1 MPASNGII
9 ANARSDREDWLIE
22 ADEPLAGLQIR
33 CGGEL
38 PGKIAIPE
46 LLENVRKARS
56 LGLRLARTIHAFD
69 GNEIVRAWVE
79 IAPDPAP
86 DQGGCAISVGTWHTA
101 DLASESD
108 IQAAA
113 RHIEIDR
120 ELAELTARL
129 DREQRVITV
138 DTRAADLR
146 HLAEKMRGQPA
157 VQWSEL
163 VAFPGL
169 EHRLPLHWRLLDGA
183 TCRIDGSAREWTAT
197 IVPLGEPTPGS
208 AGFELFLVAQT
219 PFPTQ
224 TAPSQSKAPAP
235 PIPAIFGQEL
245 TPALRQPITRIIA
258 NAETIRAKLA
268 GPLAEE
274 YSAYAADIASAGQ
287 HLLSL
292 IEDLSDLEVVE
303 SDRFSTAPDSID
315 LADVVRRASGILGVR
330 AQERGISIVPLDQD
344 AHLPATGEFR
354 RVLQILLN
362 LLGNAIRYSPEG
374 SRITLS
380 LSQADGMAQVAVMD
394 EGSGL
399 TEEQIASVFGKFERL
414 GRSDDGGSGLG
425 LYISRRLARA
435 MGGDLTAESAP
446 GQGARFILSIPARDE
461 P

>member
-1 MPASNGII
+1 MAASNEII
-9 ANARSDREDWLIE
+9 ARGRSDRDDRLIE
-22 ADEPLAGLQIR
+22 ADEPLAGLQMR

-46 LLENVRKARS
+46 LLEHVRKARS
-56 LGLRLARTIHAFD
+56 LGLRLARTIHALD
-69 GNEIVRAWVE
+69 GNEVVRAWVE
-79 IAPDPAP
+79 IAPDLDPQ
-86 DQGGCAISVGTWHTA
+86 QGGCMISVGTWHTA
-101 DLASESD
+101 NLPGESD
-108 IQAAA
+108 TQSAA
-113 RHIEIDR
+113 RRIEIDR

-129 DREQRVITV
+129 DSEQRVIAV
-138 DTRAADLR
+138 DVRAADLQQ
-146 HLAEKMRGQPA
+146 LAERMRGQPSA
-157 VQWSEL
+157 QWSEL

-183 TCRIDGSAREWTAT
+183 MCRIDGSDREWTVT

-208 AGFELFLVAQT
+208 VGFELMLVAQT
-219 PFPTQ
+219 PLSRQ
-224 TAPSQSKAPAP
+224 TTPPQSKASET
-235 PIPAIFGQEL
+235 PIPPMFGQEL
-245 TPALRQPITRIIA
+245 TPALRQPIARIIA

-292 IEDLSDLEVVE
+292 IEDLCDLEVVE
-303 SDRFSTAPDSID
+303 SDQFSTAPDHID

-330 AQERGISIVPLDQD
+330 AQERRITIVPL
-344 AHLPATGEFR
+344 AENVHLPATGEFR

-362 LLGNAIRYSPEG
+362 LLGNAIHYSPEG
-374 SRITLS
+374 TRVTLR

-394 EGSGL
+394 EGPGL
-399 TEEQIASVFGKFERL
+399 TEEQVTSVFGKFERL
-414 GRSDDGGSGLG
+414 GRSGDGGSGLG

-435 MGGDLTAESAP
+435 MGGDLIAESAP
-446 GQGARFILSIPARDE
+446 GQGARFILSIPARDA

>member
-9 ANARSDREDWLIE
+9 ANARSDRDDRLIE

-46 LLENVRKARS
+46 LLEHVRKSRS

-79 IAPDPAP
+79 IAPDPDP

-101 DLASESD
+101 DLPSESD
-108 IQAAA
+108 IQATA

-129 DREQRVITV
+129 DREQRVIAV
-138 DTRAADLR
+138 DTRAADLWQ
-146 HLAEKMRGQPA
+146 LAEKMRSQPA

-197 IVPLGEPTPGS
+197 IVPLGKPMPGS

-219 PFPTQ
+219 PLPTQ
-224 TAPSQSKAPAP
+224 TAPSQSKVSET

-303 SDRFSTAPDSID
+303 SDRFSTAPDNID

-330 AQERGISIVPLDQD
+330 AQERGITIVPLDPD
-344 AHLPATGEFR
+344 AYLPATGEFR

-374 SRITLS
+374 SCVTLS
-380 LSQADGMAQVAVMD
+380 LSKAERMAQVAVMD
-394 EGSGL
+394 EGPGL

-435 MGGDLTAESAP
+435 MGGDLIAESTP
-446 GQGARFILSIPARDE
+446 GQGAMFILSIPARDE
-461 P
+461 F